1 MHNPEAT
8 MPTPAPSKNF
18 VAKKMK
24 GQNGNESNGWKMITD
39 ITPNWDGVEKVARPN
54 QTIDE
59 FNQTGERNPK
69 HVGACARVPS
79 L

>member
-18 VAKKMK
+18 VAKKK
-24 GQNGNESNGWKMITD
+24 KRSERERCDGWKMVTD
-39 ITPNWDGVEKVARPN
+39 ITPNGDGVEKVARPN

-69 HVGACARVPS
+69 HVGTCPCVPS